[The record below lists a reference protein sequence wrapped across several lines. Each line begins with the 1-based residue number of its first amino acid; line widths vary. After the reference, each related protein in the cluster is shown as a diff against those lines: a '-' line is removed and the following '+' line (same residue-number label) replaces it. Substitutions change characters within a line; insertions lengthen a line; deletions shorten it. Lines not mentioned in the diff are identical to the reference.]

1 MAGGTLAGR
10 PVPDPPAA
18 ASAHPP
24 RPPSYWQALD
34 SGRLLVMAAAIM
46 LVAAA
51 LAGVATEG
59 QFHNLSAA
67 TAFGGFIA
75 FGEVLR
81 LALPGGREAAPIAMV
96 GAMAYAL
103 LIGLPTPGSAGHP
116 FPQQLNPNALQVIT
130 VTAIGMTVGALPH
143 IAAGRPSGL
152 TGMCTRLVTIA
163 CLAFIFRPLVSH
175 VFAPL
180 FKQQQPAL
188 WELEFSIMAVLL
200 LLGWLIETI
209 VGALIRADDVGA
221 RFWVAIRDEM
231 RLQWQLGLA
240 VGASVLI
247 TVFATEAMG
256 LLELAVFIGPLLV
269 TQIAFRRYAG
279 IRATYL
285 QTVRSLARVTEVAGY
300 VEQEHSRRVSHL
312 AVAVGRGLGLPE
324 PELLALEYAALM
336 HDIGQL
342 ALRDPI
348 PGGATLLVSSAEQ
361 EQIAK
366 LGADVIHEAGVL
378 DEVAELVRCQSWPAR
393 GHDPAPPL
401 GSMIIKAANAF
412 DDMVGP
418 STDRNRSA
426 AALERMRLD
435 PVGFDAGVVAV
446 LAEVAGRRVPSR
458 L

>member
-1 MAGGTLAGR
+1 
-10 PVPDPPAA
+10 
-18 ASAHPP
+18 
-24 RPPSYWQALD
+24 
-34 SGRLLVMAAAIM
+34 MAAAIM

-51 LAGVATEG
+51 FAAVATN
-59 QFHNLSAA
+59 HLAKNNLPPAL
-67 TAFGGFIA
+67 AFGGFIA
-75 FGEVLR
+75 FGELLR

-96 GAMAYAL
+96 GAMGYAL
-103 LIGLPTPGSAGHP
+103 LLALPGQGLVHY
-116 FPQQLNPNALQVIT
+116 NALLVIT
-130 VTAIGMTVGALPH
+130 VTAIAMTVGALPH
-143 IAAGRPSGL
+143 IAAGRSAGL
-152 TGMCTRLVTIA
+152 TGMCTRLIA
-163 CLAFIFRPLVSH
+163 IASVAFIFRQLAAQDLLGPLYN
-175 VFAPL
+175 
-180 FKQQQPAL
+180 QRQPAL
-188 WELEFSIMAVLL
+188 WELEFAVMAVLL
-200 LLGWLIETI
+200 LIGWLIETI

-240 VGASVLI
+240 VGASAII
-247 TVFATEAMG
+247 TVFATQAMG

-269 TQIAFRRYAG
+269 TQLAFRRYAG

-300 VEQEHSRRVSHL
+300 VEEGHSRRVGRL
-312 AVAVGRGLGLPE
+312 AVGVGRGLGLPE
-324 PELLALEYAALM
+324 PQLLALEYAALM

-342 ALRDPI
+342 SLRDPI